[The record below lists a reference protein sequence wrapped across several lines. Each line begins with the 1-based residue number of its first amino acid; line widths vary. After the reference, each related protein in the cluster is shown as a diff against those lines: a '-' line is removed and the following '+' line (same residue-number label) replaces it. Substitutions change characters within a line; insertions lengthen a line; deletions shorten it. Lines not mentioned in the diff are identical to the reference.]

1 MISFLENF
9 LKQFRV
15 LIFIKNINPTFISV
29 WDSWVYKKNVFIIC
43 LFEALPFNFISL
55 FVDISFFFYLI
66 N

>member
-29 WDSWVYKKNVFIIC
+29 WDSWVYKKNVFIIS
-43 LFEALPFNFISL
+43 LFEALTFNFISL
-55 FVDISFFFYLI
+55 FADISFFFYLI